1 MSFREKRAWV
11 TIFALLVV
19 FLPYYVFM
27 VNIYHQPDPD
37 IGLLARLAGIAIA
50 AFIVLECVLLLVA
63 RKLSP
68 EDAGIPID
76 ERDQLFAYRAS
87 RIAYLTLIGLVVV
100 VTFPMIHVH
109 AGNWGFGMLY
119 LLAIIVAEILR
130 ASLLIKQYRRG
141 Y

>member
-11 TIFALLVV
+11 TIFALLIV

-27 VNIYHQPDPD
+27 VSVYHQPDTNFGYLMD
-37 IGLLARLAGIAIA
+37 LAGIAIA
-50 AFIVLECVLLLVA
+50 AFIVLQCVLLLVA

-87 RIAYLTLIGLVVV
+87 RIAYVTLIVLVVA
-100 VTFPMIHVH
+100 VTLPMIHIH
-109 AGNWGFGMLY
+109 GGNWGFGMLY
-119 LLAIIVAEILR
+119 LGAIIVAEILR

>member
-19 FLPYYVFM
+19 FLPYYIYM
-27 VNIYHQPDPD
+27 VNVYHQPNPN
-37 IGLLARLAGIAIA
+37 IGYLMTLVATAIA
-50 AFIVLECVLLLVA
+50 VFIALECVLVVAA

-68 EDAGIPID
+68 EDAGISLD
-76 ERDQLFAYRAS
+76 ERDQLFAYKAS
-87 RIAYLTLIGLVVV
+87 RTAYLTLICLVVV
-100 VTFPMIHVH
+100 VTFPMIHIH

-119 LLAIIVAEILR
+119 LAAIIVAEITR
-130 ASLLIKQYRRG
+130 ASLLIRQYRRG

>member
-1 MSFREKRAWV
+1 MSFREKRAWA

-27 VNIYHQPDPD
+27 VNVYHQPDPD

-50 AFIVLECVLLLVA
+50 AFILLECVLLLVA

-68 EDAGIPID
+68 EDAGIPVD

>member
-19 FLPYYVFM
+19 FLPYYIYM
-27 VNIYHQPDPD
+27 VNVYHQPNPN
-37 IGLLARLAGIAIA
+37 IGYLMTLVATAIA
-50 AFIVLECVLLLVA
+50 VFIALECVLLVAA

-68 EDAGIPID
+68 EDAGISLD
-76 ERDQLFAYRAS
+76 ERDQLFAYKAS
-87 RIAYLTLIGLVVV
+87 RTAYLTLICLVVV
-100 VTFPMIHVH
+100 VTFPMIHIH

-119 LLAIIVAEILR
+119 LAAIIVAEITR
-130 ASLLIKQYRRG
+130 ASLLIRQYRRG

>member
-1 MSFREKRAWV
+1 MSFREKRAWF
-11 TIFALLVV
+11 TILALLVV
-19 FLPYYVFM
+19 FPPYYVFM
-27 VNIYHQPDPD
+27 ISVYHQPNPD
-37 IGLLARLAGIAIA
+37 IADLAQLAGIAIT
-50 AFIVLECVLLLVA
+50 AFILLECVLLLVA

-68 EDAGIPID
+68 EDAGTAVD

-119 LLAIIVAEILR
+119 LGAIIVAEILR
-130 ASLLIKQYRRG
+130 ASMLIKQYRRG

>member
-19 FLPYYVFM
+19 FLPYYIFM
-27 VNIYHQPDPD
+27 VNVYHQPNPN
-37 IGLLARLAGIAIA
+37 IGYLMTLVATAIA
-50 AFIVLECVLLLVA
+50 VFIALECVPLVAA

-68 EDAGIPID
+68 EDAGILLD
-76 ERDQLFAYRAS
+76 ERDQFFAYKAS
-87 RIAYLTLIGLVVV
+87 RIAYLTLIFLVVV
-100 VTFPMIHVH
+100 VTFPMIHIH

-119 LLAIIVAEILR
+119 LAAIIVAEITR
-130 ASLLIKQYRRG
+130 ASLLIRQYRRG

>member
-68 EDAGIPID
+68 EDAGIPVD

>member
-27 VNIYHQPDPD
+27 INVYHRPNPD
-37 IGLLARLAGIAIA
+37 IGYLMTLVATAIA
-50 AFIVLECVLLLVA
+50 VFIVLECLLLVVA

-68 EDAGIPID
+68 EDAGIPLD
-76 ERDQLFAYRAS
+76 ERDQLFAYKAS
-87 RIAYLTLIGLVVV
+87 RIAYISLIGLVVA
-100 VTFPMIHVH
+100 VTFPMIHIH

-119 LLAIIVAEILR
+119 LGSIILAEILR

>member
-1 MSFREKRAWV
+1 VSFREKKAWV

-19 FLPYYVFM
+19 FLPYYAYM
-27 VNIYHQPDPD
+27 VSVYHQPNPN
-37 IGLLARLAGIAIA
+37 IRYLMTLAGVAIV
-50 AFIVLECVLLLVA
+50 AFVFLECVLLLLA
-63 RKLSP
+63 RRLSP
-68 EDAGIPID
+68 EDAGIPKD

-87 RIAYLTLIGLVVV
+87 RAAHISLVVLVIV

-119 LLAIIVAEILR
+119 LLAIMLSEILR
-130 ASLLIKQYRRG
+130 ATLLIQQYRRG

>member
-27 VNIYHQPDPD
+27 VSVYHQPNPD
-37 IGLLARLAGIAIA
+37 IGYLMTLVATAIA
-50 AFIVLECVLLLVA
+50 VFIVLECVLLVVA

-68 EDAGIPID
+68 EDAGIPLD
-76 ERDQLFAYRAS
+76 ERDQLFAYKAS
-87 RIAYLTLIGLVVV
+87 RIAYISLIGLVVA
-100 VTFPMIHVH
+100 VTFPMIHIH

-119 LLAIIVAEILR
+119 LFAIIVAEILR

>member
-19 FLPYYVFM
+19 FLPYSIYM
-27 VNIYHQPDPD
+27 VSVYHQPNPNF
-37 IGLLARLAGIAIA
+37 GYLMNLVAIAIA
-50 AFIVLECVLLLVA
+50 TFIVLECVLLLVA

-76 ERDQLFAYRAS
+76 ERDQLFAYKAS
-87 RIAYLTLIGLVVV
+87 RIAYITLIGLVVA
-100 VTFPMIHVH
+100 VTFPMIHIH
-109 AGNWGFGMLY
+109 GGNWGFGMLY
-119 LLAIIVAEILR
+119 LGAIIVAEILR

>member
-11 TIFALLVV
+11 TILALLVV

-27 VNIYHQPDPD
+27 VSVYHQPDTNFGYLMD
-37 IGLLARLAGIAIA
+37 LAGIAIA
-50 AFIVLECVLLLVA
+50 AFIVLQCVLLLVA

-87 RIAYLTLIGLVVV
+87 RIAYVTLIVLVVA
-100 VTFPMIHVH
+100 VTLPMIHIH
-109 AGNWGFGMLY
+109 GGNWGFGMLY
-119 LLAIIVAEILR
+119 LGAIIVAEILR

>member
-11 TIFALLVV
+11 TILALLVV

-27 VNIYHQPDPD
+27 ISVYHRPDPD
-37 IGLLARLAGIAIA
+37 FRYLIYLVGAAIA

-68 EDAGIPID
+68 EDAGTPID
-76 ERDQLFAYRAS
+76 ERDQLFAYKAS
-87 RIAYLTLIGLVVV
+87 RIAYVTLICLVVA
-100 VTFPMIHVH
+100 VTLPMIHIH
-109 AGNWGFGMLY
+109 GGNWGFGMLY
-119 LLAIIVAEILR
+119 LGAIIVAEILR

>member
-27 VNIYHQPDPD
+27 VNAYHQPGPD

-68 EDAGIPID
+68 EDAGIPVD
-76 ERDQLFAYRAS
+76 ERDQLFAYKAS

-100 VTFPMIHVH
+100 VTFPMIHAH

-130 ASLLIKQYRRG
+130 AALLIGQYRRG

>member
-19 FLPYYVFM
+19 FLPYYIYM
-27 VNIYHQPDPD
+27 VNVYHQPNPN
-37 IGLLARLAGIAIA
+37 IGYLMTLVATAIA
-50 AFIVLECVLLLVA
+50 VFIALECVLLVAA

-68 EDAGIPID
+68 EDAGISLD
-76 ERDQLFAYRAS
+76 ERDQLLAYKAS
-87 RIAYLTLIGLVVV
+87 RTAYLTLICLVVV
-100 VTFPMIHVH
+100 VTFPMIHIH

-119 LLAIIVAEILR
+119 LAAIIVAEITR
-130 ASLLIKQYRRG
+130 ASLLIRQYRRG